1 MKNNKLTIEG
11 ALFGLA
17 FLLALGLRLF
27 NVGQAALTD
36 SEAALA
42 LPALELARGTVVQ
55 IPSQPG
61 YVLWTAAIFFLV
73 GASEFAA
80 RFLPALM
87 GSLVALSPWLFKKQ
101 LGRVAAVLLAFFL
114 AFDPGLV
121 AASREADGL
130 MLAVGFIIFAA
141 GFLFTGKPVWA
152 GVCTGLALLAGA
164 RLAAGLVILGLMLV
178 WMGIER
184 SLSQPQP
191 GSSDAGEYNQFV
203 SPLSLRQMLP
213 GLAGALLLGGTLFF
227 IFPAGL
233 SAIGSGLTV
242 YLQGW
247 AREPLTPLTLM
258 LGALIFYTPFALP
271 AGIWGAL
278 AGWRQRD
285 PVDGFLTRWTVTAL
299 ILALMYP
306 SRQPTDLVWVLIPL
320 WALAARQIARKLAQ
334 IQQAGIGALTLAGI
348 VAALLVFAW
357 LNFVALSRLPIGEA
371 SAQIRLASIAGSLV
385 FIAIITVL
393 ASGGWSSKS
402 AVSGLVCGLSTAT
415 LLFTFTASWNAAGLG
430 RNPWSELWRNSP
442 YIQDADLLMQT
453 VGDFSEWNTGFGK
466 SIDITV
472 LEVESPALR
481 WQLRNHRQTLYTNV
495 LPPGELPSLLITTER
510 EMPLIAASYTGQDF
524 VWQRSIDWGL
534 LFPLNWSRWII
545 VRETPDFR
553 SNLILWVRADLFP
566 GAPALQPAEAG
577 Y

>member
-17 FLLALGLRLF
+17 FLLALGLRLL
-27 NVGQAALTD
+27 NLGQAALTD

-42 LPALELARGTVVQ
+42 LPALELARGTVTQ

-141 GFLFTGKPVWA
+141 GFLWTGKPVWA
-152 GVCTGLALLAGA
+152 GVCAGLALLSGT
-164 RLAAGLVILGLMLV
+164 RLAAGLVILALALL

-184 SLSQPQP
+184 SLSQPQS
-191 GSSDAGEYNQFV
+191 GAGAAGEYTQIV

-213 GLAGALLLGGTLFF
+213 GFAGALLLGGTLFF

-233 SAIGSGLTV
+233 SAIGSGLTG
-242 YLQGW
+242 YIQGW
-247 AREPLTPLTLM
+247 GSEPLTPLTLT
-258 LGALIFYTPFALP
+258 LGALVFYTPLGLP
-271 AGIWGAL
+271 AGIWGAFV
-278 AGWRQRD
+278 GWRQRD
-285 PVDGFLTRWTVTAL
+285 PVDGFLTRCLVTAFL
-299 ILALMYP
+299 LALVYP

-320 WALAARQIARKLAQ
+320 WTLAARQITRKLPQ

-357 LNFVALSRLPIGEA
+357 LNFVVLSRLPPGET

-402 AVSGLVCGLSTAT
+402 AVSGLVCGWGVASII
-415 LLFTFTASWNAAGLG
+415 FTFAASWNTAGLG
-430 RNPWSELWRNSP
+430 RNPWAELWRNSP
-442 YIQDADLLMQT
+442 YVQDADLLMQT
-453 VGDFSEWNTGFGK
+453 VGDFSEWNTGFRK

-481 WQLRNHRQTLYTNV
+481 WQLRDHRQTLYTNV
-495 LPPGELPSLLITTER
+495 LPPGELPSLLITAER
-510 EMPLIAASYTGQDF
+510 EMPSIAASYSGQNF

-534 LFPLNWSRWII
+534 LFPLNWSRWMI
-545 VRETPDFR
+545 VRETPDIR
-553 SNLILWVRADLFP
+553 ANLILWVRTDLFP